1 MLDPIEG
8 NRFQSGAEL
17 STWLEDEKL
26 NPDLFVSLNPNLP
39 EDDVFTNTMMDFV
52 IPKFHQC
59 FGEKLKLGRVT
70 ASGTDYVIYKDST
83 IVKFSNVL
91 VTIIASILPPITIL
105 VLNALST
112 TIERIIVTVAFTAL
126 FALVLACFTSAKR
139 VEILAA
145 TAT

>member
-1 MLDPIEG
+1 MDHE
-8 NRFQSGAEL
+8 R
-17 STWLEDEKL
+17 STWLEA
-26 NPDLFVSLNPNLP
+26 NPKLFVSLNPNLP
-39 EDDVFTNTMMDFV
+39 EDDIFTNTMMDFV
-52 IPKFHQC
+52 IPQFHQR
-59 FGEKLKLGRVT
+59 FGERLKLGQAMGAERGYVT
-70 ASGTDYVIYKDST
+70 YRDST

-112 TIERIIVTVAFTAL
+112 TTSRIMVTVAFTAA
-126 FALVLACFTSAKR
+126 FATILVCLTSARR